1 MNNKTILL
9 LKDINTSKLGEF
21 ISPTEEESSFIEKYI
36 NIQDYFK
43 TMRESFYM
51 TEFNFYQIF
60 DNFIVHSDDR
70 LTRNTKQP
78 FNDFCVINSLVANYL
93 AVSKMFID
101 LVEKFDS
108 PSNSEL
114 NTFISE
120 IYNNNFYYCLMSTLR
135 NFTLHGHLPVYYFQN
150 RYSFN
155 LDYILVEGEKFKFSK
170 SGKMRIKDT
179 TSKIFHH
186 YQLPPNI
193 SLSVTIIEYHKLL
206 FDIFIKFFEVN
217 RLFLEGIQTKMDLY
231 INKHLSE
238 VKNDTICININ
249 NSSHVLIVSDLSIEV
264 FEHEYKS
271 TKVKLDKYIE
281 RFVDKRKGGTYKRIK
296 K

>member
-1 MNNKTILL
+1 MNNKIVLSL
-9 LKDINTSKLGEF
+9 EDIDTSKLGEF

-36 NIQDYFK
+36 NMQDYFK

-70 LTRNTKQP
+70 LTRNTTQP
-78 FNDFCVINSLVANYL
+78 FNDFCVINSLIANYL
-93 AVSKMFID
+93 AVSKMFIH
-101 LVEKFDS
+101 LAEHFDS
-108 PSNSEL
+108 LSNL
-114 NTFISE
+114 DLKTFISE
-120 IYNNNFYYCLMSTLR
+120 IYNKNFYYCLMNTLR

-179 TSKIFHH
+179 TSKIFNQ
-186 YQLPPNI
+186 YRLPPNI
-193 SLSVTIIEYHKLL
+193 SFSVTIIEYHKLL
-206 FDIFIKFFEVN
+206 FDIFIKFFEIN
-217 RLFLEGIQTKMDLY
+217 RLFLEEIQTEMDLY

-238 VKNDTICININ
+238 VKNNTICININ
-249 NSSHVLIVSDLSIEV
+249 NSSRVLIVSDLSIEV
-264 FEHEYKS
+264 FKHEYKS
-271 TKVKLDKYIE
+271 TKSKLDKYIE
-281 RFVDKRKGGTYKRIK
+281 IFVDKRKVDTYKKIK

>member
-1 MNNKTILL
+1 MNNKTVLSL
-9 LKDINTSKLGEF
+9 EDIDTSKLGEF

-43 TMRESFYM
+43 TMRDSFYM

-70 LTRNTKQP
+70 LTRNTNQP
-78 FNDFCVINSLVANYL
+78 FNDFCVINSLIANYL

-101 LVEKFDS
+101 LVAKFDS

-114 NTFISE
+114 KTFISE
-120 IYNNNFYYCLMSTLR
+120 IYNNKFCYCLMSTLR

-170 SGKMRIKDT
+170 SGKMRIKNT
-179 TSKIFHH
+179 SSKIFNQ

-217 RLFLEGIQTKMDLY
+217 ILFLNEVQSKIDSY
-231 INKHLSE
+231 INRHLSE
-238 VKNDTICININ
+238 VRNNTICININ
-249 NSSHVLIVSDLSIEV
+249 NKRHLLIISDCNIKI
-264 FEHEYKS
+264 FEHEYKC
-271 TKVKLDKYIE
+271 TKSKLDKHMKTFKDILPSL
-281 RFVDKRKGGTYKRIK
+281 
-296 K
+296 

>member
-9 LKDINTSKLGEF
+9 LKDIDTSKLGEF
-21 ISPTEEESSFIEKYI
+21 ISPTKEESSFIEKYI

-60 DNFIVHSDDR
+60 DNFIVHSDNR

-108 PSNSEL
+108 PSNL
-114 NTFISE
+114 KLKNFISE
-120 IYNNNFYYCLMSTLR
+120 IYDKNFYYCLMNTLR

-150 RYSFN
+150 KYSFN
-155 LDYILVEGEKFKFSK
+155 PDYIIVEGKNFKFSK
-170 SGKMRIKDT
+170 SGKIRINDT
-179 TSKIFHH
+179 ASKIFNQ

-193 SLSVTIIEYHKLL
+193 SFYVTIIEYHKLL

-249 NSSHVLIVSDLSIEV
+249 NSPHVLIVSDCNIKI
-264 FEHEYKS
+264 FEHEYKC
-271 TKVKLDKYIE
+271 TKSKLDKHMKTFKDILPSL
-281 RFVDKRKGGTYKRIK
+281 
-296 K
+296 